1 MQSKIRTELTAVNGA
16 LCFLLTLGVLPVLVW
31 HSWHALSGVARFS
44 LLGFALADLAL
55 WTAARWSSTGPT
67 ALVRGVALAS
77 KAGLAALLLF
87 TAASVIALHLER
99 VETATVADAS
109 AARDLARLSAIADQ
123 AERLASTAGRR
134 VARDFV
140 AAAGPAGTSTPAGTP
155 APSSSTW
162 REYLPEWWPVLG
174 VIALPPMAGLFV
186 LVLLSAVVSLSV
198 PADGRTVETVSDS
211 LPERR
216 VGFRQSLPTA
226 AYAQKDRPA
235 PMPDLPA
242 SGGTPGTSGEPIQLE
257 RKRNGRVEVWRKDAG
272 APRGKRYLTS
282 FPSRLPQEDQQARID
297 AALRKAVAV

>member
-1 MQSKIRTELTAVNGA
+1 MTSKIRTELTAVNAA

-77 KAGLAALLLF
+77 KAALAALLLF

-99 VETATVADAS
+99 VETAAVADQA
-109 AARDLARLSAIADQ
+109 AARDRARLAAIADQ

-140 AAAGPAGTSTPAGTP
+140 AAAGPAGTSTATGTP

-198 PADGRTVETVSDS
+198 PADGRTVETVPDS

-216 VGFRQSLPTA
+216 VGFRQSIPTA
-226 AYAQKDRPA
+226 AYAQKDRPS
-235 PMPDLPA
+235 DLPA
-242 SGGTPGTSGEPIQLE
+242 SGGTSCASTEPIQLE
-257 RKRNGRVEVWRKDAG
+257 RKRNGRVEVWRKDST

-282 FPSRLPQEDQQARID
+282 FPGRLPQADQQARID
-297 AALRKAVAV
+297 AALRKAVA